1 MTTKKKTGTEK
12 KVPVLISVD
21 DEHLPKMRQVL
32 KSCEAAGLD
41 VEQSLDQIGTITGSI
56 DPGKI
61 GHLAK
66 VAGVSNVE
74 RAGEYDIGPPDS
86 ELQ

>member
-1 MTTKKKTGTEK
+1 MAKTE

-21 DEHLPKMRQVL
+21 QEHLPRMKQIVER
-32 KSCEAAGLD
+32 CRAAGLD
-41 VEQSLDQIGTITGSI
+41 VDQALDQIGAITGSI

-61 GHLAK
+61 DHLSK
-66 VAGVSNVE
+66 VAGVASVE
-74 RAGEYDIGPPDS
+74 RSGEYDIGPPDS

>member
-1 MTTKKKTGTEK
+1 MGAMAKKDD

-21 DEHLPKMRQVL
+21 DEHLPKMRQVVERC
-32 KSCEAAGLD
+32 KAAGLH
-41 VEQSLDQIGTITGSI
+41 VEQSLDQIGTITGSV

-61 GHLAK
+61 GDLSK
-66 VAGVSNVE
+66 VAGVASVE
-74 RAGEYDIGPPDS
+74 RSGEYDIGPPDS

>member
-1 MTTKKKTGTEK
+1 MTTKKKTKTE

-32 KSCEAAGLD
+32 ESCQAAGLD

>member
-1 MTTKKKTGTEK
+1 MAKKDKTDK

-21 DEHLPKMRQVL
+21 DEHLPKMHQVVERC
-32 KSCEAAGLD
+32 KAAGLD
-41 VEQSLDQIGTITGSI
+41 VEESLDQIGTITGSI

-61 GHLAK
+61 GHLSK
-66 VAGVSNVE
+66 VAGVSSVE
-74 RAGEYDIGPPDS
+74 QAGEYDIGPPDS